1 VRVATD
7 IGGTFT
13 DLIYLDEA
21 TGEVG
26 LTKASTTPHNFA
38 IGVEDTLE
46 KSGINVADTTF
57 FVHGSTIIINALTE
71 RKGVKTGLIT
81 TQGFRDVLAI
91 TRANRPDIY
100 NMYYTKP
107 EPFVP
112 RYLRLEVRERVNYK
126 GEELEPLNEDDVRQA
141 AEFFKKE
148 GADEKHPV
156 EAIAV
161 CFLHSYANP
170 DHEARCGE
178 LLRELLPDVPIT
190 LSHEITKEWR
200 EYERTNTTVLNA
212 YVQPIAVQYLDT
224 LEEDLSEMGMGPVEH
239 IMQSNGGIATLE
251 MARQAPIKTCESGP
265 VAGVIGA
272 AVIGDLL
279 DEPNIISL
287 DIGGTTVKSSLV
299 EGSVPKITT
308 DYKIEYR
315 RDWEGYPIKVPT
327 VDIVEIGA
335 GGGSIAWIDKAGSL
349 RVGPVSAGA
358 VPGPACYDAGGEKPT
373 VTDAN
378 LVVGRINPDYFLGGE
393 IKVSLDKA
401 RQSMQEIADHF
412 GMGTEEAAMGVI
424 RLADANMINALKLVS
439 VRRGYD
445 PREFTLVAF
454 GGGGSM
460 HAAALGRELRVRR
473 IVVPTVPAVFSAWGM
488 LMTDLRNDY
497 IRTMVARTD
506 HIKPAEL
513 SGIFAE
519 MEKEAAEELAAE
531 KVKKDVPT
539 KLAMVFQR
547 FADMRY
553 MGQEH
558 TVKVPIPSGE
568 LTEKEM
574 QEINE
579 RFHQLHE
586 HAYTFRLESPV
597 ELVNFHLTALGQVEK
612 PKITRLNKD
621 EARSVEEAFK
631 GERQVMFDDTF
642 QATPTY
648 ERDRLP
654 VGATLSGPLIVEEPA
669 ATTVVFPGQR
679 LSVDEYGF
687 LHIE

>member
-1 VRVATD
+1 MRVATD

-13 DLIYLDEA
+13 DLIYLDET
-21 TGEVG
+21 TGEIG
-26 LTKASTTPHNFA
+26 TTKASTTPHNFA
-38 IGVEDTLE
+38 IGVEDTLA

-81 TQGFRDVLAI
+81 TKGFRDVLEI
-91 TRANRPDIY
+91 TRANRPDLY
-100 NMYYTKP
+100 NLYYTKP

-126 GEELEPLNEDDVRQA
+126 GEELEPLNEDDVRRA
-141 AEFFKKE
+141 AESFVRE
-148 GADEKHPV
+148 GV

-170 DHEARCGE
+170 AHEARCGE
-178 LLRELLPDVPIT
+178 LLRELLPEIPVT
-190 LSHEITKEWR
+190 LSHEIIKEWR

-212 YVQPIAVQYLDT
+212 YVQPIAVQYLNT
-224 LEEDLSEMGMGPVEH
+224 LERDLREMGMGPVAH
-239 IMQSNGGIATLE
+239 VMQSNGGIATFE
-251 MARQAPIKTCESGP
+251 MARRAPIKTCESGP

-279 DEPNIISL
+279 GESNIISL

-299 EGSVPKITT
+299 EDGVPRITT

-393 IKVSLDKA
+393 IKVSIEKA

-412 GMGTEEAAMGVI
+412 GISIEEAAMGVI
-424 RLADANMINALKLVS
+424 RLADANMGNALKLVS

-460 HAAALGRELRVRR
+460 HAAALGRELRVKR
-473 IVVPTVPAVFSAWGM
+473 IVVPTTPAVFSAWGM

-497 IRTMVARTD
+497 IRTRVVRTD
-506 HIKPAEL
+506 QIDPAEL
-513 SGIFAE
+513 SDIFTE
-519 MEKEAAEELAAE
+519 MEREATEDLAAE
-531 KVKKDVPT
+531 KVGQ
-539 KLAMVFQR
+539 AQMVFQR

-553 MGQEH
+553 LGQEH
-558 TVKVPIPSGE
+558 TVKVPIPSGR
-568 LTEKEM
+568 LADGDM
-574 QEINE
+574 LEINE
-579 RFHQLHE
+579 CFHQLHE
-586 HAYTFRLESPV
+586 HAYTFRLESSV
-597 ELVNFHLTALGQVEK
+597 ELVNFHLTAVGQVRK
-612 PKITRLNKD
+612 PKITRLNSD
-621 EARSVEEAFK
+621 EVRSIERAYK
-631 GERQVMFDDTF
+631 GDRHVIFDSGF
-642 QATPTY
+642 VRTPTY
-648 ERDRLP
+648 ERALLP
-654 VGATLSGPLIVEEPA
+654 VGAMLSGPLIVEEPA

-687 LHIE
+687 LHIEEE

>member
-1 VRVATD
+1 MRVATD

-21 TGEVG
+21 TGEIG
-26 LTKASTTPHNFA
+26 MTKASTTPHNFA
-38 IGVEDTLE
+38 IGVEDTLK
-46 KSGINVADTTF
+46 KSGLNVADTTF

-81 TQGFRDVLAI
+81 TKGFRDVLEI

-126 GEELEPLNEDDVRQA
+126 GEELVPLNEDDVRRA

-148 GADEKHPV
+148 GV

-170 DHEARCGE
+170 AHEARCGQ
-178 LLRELLPDVPIT
+178 LLRELLPDVPVT

-200 EYERTNTTVLNA
+200 EYERTSTTVLNA
-212 YVQPIAVQYLDT
+212 YVQPIAVRYLNT
-224 LEEDLSEMGMGPVEH
+224 LEQDLSEMGMGPVAH
-239 IMQSNGGIATLE
+239 IMQSNGGITTFE
-251 MARQAPIKTCESGP
+251 MARQAPIRTCESGP

-279 DEPNIISL
+279 GEPNIITL

-299 EGSVPKITT
+299 ENGVPRITT
-308 DYKIEYR
+308 DYRIEYR

-335 GGGSIAWIDKAGSL
+335 GGGSIAWIDKAGAL

-358 VPGPACYDAGGEKPT
+358 VPGPACYDAGGEEPT

-393 IKVSLDKA
+393 IKVSVEKA
-401 RQSMQEIADHF
+401 RQAMQKIADHF
-412 GMGTEEAAMGVI
+412 GMSIEEAAMGVI
-424 RLADANMINALKLVS
+424 RIADANMGNALKLVS

-445 PREFTLVAF
+445 PREFTIVAF

-460 HAAALGRELRVRR
+460 HAAALGRELRVKR
-473 IVVPTVPAVFSAWGM
+473 IVVPTAPAVFSAWGM

-497 IRTMVARTD
+497 IRTRVVRTD
-506 HIKPAEL
+506 RITPAGL
-513 SGIFAE
+513 TAIFTE
-519 MEKEAAEELAAE
+519 MEEQAIEDLATE
-531 KVKKDVPT
+531 KVT
-539 KLAMVFQR
+539 RERMVFQR

-553 MGQEH
+553 LGQEH
-558 TVKVPIPSGE
+558 TVKVPIPAGQ
-568 LTEKEM
+568 LTEKDLP
-574 QEINE
+574 EINE

-586 HAYTFRLESPV
+586 HAYTFRLDSPV
-597 ELVNFHLTALGQVEK
+597 ELVNFHLTALGRVEK
-612 PKITRLNKD
+612 PPITRLNKD
-621 EARSVEEAFK
+621 EGRTVERAYK
-631 GERQVMFDDTF
+631 GERQVMFDETF
-642 QATPTY
+642 VATPTY
-648 ERDRLP
+648 ERDLLL
-654 VGATLSGPLIVEEPA
+654 VGAVLSGPLIVEEPA

-687 LHIE
+687 LHIEEG

>member
-1 VRVATD
+1 MRVATD

-38 IGVEDTLE
+38 IGVEDTLK

-81 TQGFRDVLAI
+81 TKGFRDVLEI

-148 GADEKHPV
+148 GV

-161 CFLHSYANP
+161 CFLHSYANSS
-170 DHEARCGE
+170 HEARCGE
-178 LLRELLPDVPIT
+178 LLRELLPDVPVT

-200 EYERTNTTVLNA
+200 EYERTNTAVLNA
-212 YVQPIAVQYLDT
+212 YVQPIAVHYLNT
-224 LEEDLSEMGMGPVEH
+224 LEKDLSEMGMGPVAH
-239 IMQSNGGIATLE
+239 IMQSNGGIATFE
-251 MARQAPIKTCESGP
+251 MARRAPIRTCESGP

-272 AVIGDLL
+272 AVIGNLL
-279 DEPNIISL
+279 GEPNILTL

-299 EGSVPKITT
+299 EDGVPKITT
-308 DYKIEYR
+308 DYRIEYR

-358 VPGPACYDAGGEKPT
+358 VPGPACYDAGGDKPT

-378 LVVGRINPDYFLGGE
+378 LVVGRINPNYFLGGE
-393 IKVSLDKA
+393 IQVSLDKA
-401 RQSMQEIADHF
+401 RQSMQEIADF
-412 GMGTEEAAMGVI
+412 FDISIEEAAMGVI

-445 PREFTLVAF
+445 PREFTIVAF

-460 HAAALGRELRVRR
+460 HAAALGRELRVKQ
-473 IVVPTVPAVFSAWGM
+473 IVVPTAPAVFSAWGM
-488 LMTDLRNDY
+488 LMADLRNDY
-497 IRTMVARTD
+497 IRTRVIRTD
-506 HIKPAEL
+506 QITPAAL
-513 SGIFAE
+513 NRIFAE
-519 MEKEAAEELAAE
+519 MEQQATEELAAE
-531 KVKKDVPT
+531 KVEKS
-539 KLAMVFQR
+539 LMVFQR

-553 MGQEH
+553 LGQEH
-558 TVKVPIPSGE
+558 TVKVPIPGGK
-568 LTEKEM
+568 LTKKDLA
-574 QEINE
+574 EINE

-586 HAYTFRLESPV
+586 HAYTFRLASPI

-612 PKITRLNKD
+612 PRITRLNKD
-621 EARSVEEAFK
+621 NARTVEGAYK
-631 GERQVMFDDTF
+631 GDRQVIFDSGF
-642 QATPTY
+642 VKTPTY

-654 VGATLSGPLIVEEPA
+654 VGVTLYGPLIVEEPA

-687 LHIE
+687 LHIEEES

>member
-1 VRVATD
+1 MRVASD

-13 DLIYLDEA
+13 DLIYLDEV
-21 TGEVG
+21 TGETG
-26 LTKASTTPHNFA
+26 MTKASTTPHNFA

-46 KSGINVADTTF
+46 KSGINVLDTTF

-81 TQGFRDVLAI
+81 TKGFRDVLAI

-107 EPFVP
+107 VPFVP
-112 RYLRLEVRERVNYK
+112 RYLRLEVR
-126 GEELEPLNEDDVRQA
+126 
-141 AEFFKKE
+141 
-148 GADEKHPV
+148 
-156 EAIAV
+156 
-161 CFLHSYANP
+161 
-170 DHEARCGE
+170 DHEACCGE
-178 LLRELLPDVPIT
+178 LLRELLPDVPVT

-212 YVQPIAVQYLDT
+212 YVQPIAVHYLNT
-224 LEEDLSEMGMGPVEH
+224 LEKDLSKMGMGPVAH
-239 IMQSNGGIATLE
+239 IMQSNGGIATFE

-299 EGSVPKITT
+299 ENGVPRITT
-308 DYKIEYR
+308 DYKIECR

-335 GGGSIAWIDKAGSL
+335 GGGSIAWIDKADSL

-393 IKVSLDKA
+393 IKVSMDKA

-412 GMGTEEAAMGVI
+412 GMSIEEAAMGVI

-460 HAAALGRELRVRR
+460 HAAALARELRVRR
-473 IVVPTVPAVFSAWGM
+473 ILVPTAPAVFSAWGM
-488 LMTDLRNDY
+488 LMADLRNDY
-497 IRTMVARTD
+497 IRTMVVGTD

-513 SGIFAE
+513 SGIFSE

-531 KVKKDVPT
+531 KVERDQ
-539 KLAMVFQR
+539 MVFQR

-558 TVKVPIPSGE
+558 TVKVPIPGGK
-568 LTEKEM
+568 LTKKGM
-574 QEINE
+574 AEING

-586 HAYTFRLESPV
+586 QAYTFRLESPV

-621 EARSVEEAFK
+621 EDFGETSVSSVEPLSRAARSVEEAFK

-648 ERDRLP
+648 ERDLLP

-669 ATTVVFPGQR
+669 ATTVVFPGQG

-687 LHIE
+687 LHMEEE

>member
-1 VRVATD
+1 MRVATD

-21 TGEVG
+21 TGEIG
-26 LTKASTTPHNFA
+26 MTKASTTPRNFA
-38 IGVEDTLE
+38 IGLEDTLE

-57 FVHGSTIIINALTE
+57 FIHGSTIIINALTE

-112 RYLRLEVRERVNYK
+112 RYLRLGVRERVNYK
-126 GEELEPLNEDDVRQA
+126 GEELEPLNGDDVRQA
-141 AEFFKKE
+141 AEFFRE
-148 GADEKHPV
+148 EQV

-161 CFLHSYANP
+161 CFLHSYANSN
-170 DHEARCGE
+170 HEARCGE
-178 LLRELLPDVPIT
+178 LLRELLPGIPVT

-212 YVQPIAVQYLDT
+212 YVQPIAVHYLNA
-224 LEEDLSEMGMGPVEH
+224 LEKDLSEMGMRPVGH
-239 IMQSNGGIATLE
+239 IMQSNGGIATFE
-251 MARQAPIKTCESGP
+251 MARRAPIRTCESGP

-279 DEPNIISL
+279 GEPNVISL

-299 EGSVPKITT
+299 ENGTPKITT

-327 VDIVEIGA
+327 VDVVEIGA

-358 VPGPACYDAGGEKPT
+358 VPGPACYDTGGEKPT

-393 IKVSLDKA
+393 IKVSMDKA
-401 RQSMQEIADHF
+401 HQSMQKIAEHF
-412 GMGTEEAAMGVI
+412 GMSIEETAMGVI
-424 RLADANMINALKLVS
+424 RLADSNMINALKLVS
-439 VRRGYD
+439 TRRGYD

-460 HAAALGRELRVRR
+460 HAAALGRELRVKR
-473 IVVPTVPAVFSAWGM
+473 IVVPTAPAVFSAWGM

-497 IRTMVARTD
+497 IRTMVIRTD
-506 HIKPAEL
+506 QIEPAEL
-513 SGIFAE
+513 SDVFGE
-519 MEKEAAEELAAE
+519 MEKEATEELATA
-531 KVKKDVPT
+531 K
-539 KLAMVFQR
+539 MVEDQMIFRR

-553 MGQEH
+553 VGQEH
-558 TVKVPIPSGE
+558 TVKVPIPGGRLE
-568 LTEKEM
+568 EKEVA
-574 QEINE
+574 EINE

-612 PKITRLNKD
+612 PKITYLNKD
-621 EARSVEEAFK
+621 KARSAKEAFK
-631 GERQVMFDDTF
+631 GERRVLFDKGF
-642 QATPTY
+642 LATPTY
-648 ERDRLP
+648 ERDLLP
-654 VGATLSGPLIVEEPA
+654 VGATLSGPVIIEEPA

-679 LSVDEYGF
+679 LSVDGYGF
-687 LHIE
+687 LHIEEE

>member
-1 VRVATD
+1 
-7 IGGTFT
+7 
-13 DLIYLDEA
+13 
-21 TGEVG
+21 
-26 LTKASTTPHNFA
+26 
-38 IGVEDTLE
+38 
-46 KSGINVADTTF
+46 VADTTF

-81 TQGFRDVLAI
+81 TRGFRDVLAI

-141 AEFFKKE
+141 AELFKKE
-148 GADEKHPV
+148 GI

-170 DHEARCGE
+170 DHEARCGA
-178 LLRELLPDVPIT
+178 LLRELLPDVPVT

-239 IMQSNGGIATLE
+239 IMQSNGGIATFGV
-251 MARQAPIKTCESGP
+251 ARQAPIKTCESGP

-279 DEPNIISL
+279 DEPNIITL

-299 EGSVPKITT
+299 ENGAPRITT

-393 IKVSLDKA
+393 IKVSMDKA

-412 GMGTEEAAMGVI
+412 GMSIEEAAMGVI

-445 PREFTLVAF
+445 AREFTLVAF

-460 HAAALGRELRVRR
+460 HAAALGHELRVKR
-473 IVVPTVPAVFSAWGM
+473 ILVPTAPAVFSAWGM
-488 LMTDLRNDY
+488 LMADLRNDY

-506 HIKPAEL
+506 QIEPAEL
-513 SGIFAE
+513 SNLFAE
-519 MEKEAAEELAAE
+519 MEKEAAEDLAAE
-531 KVKKDVPT
+531 KVEKDVPT

-558 TVKVPIPSGE
+558 TVKVPIPGGE

-621 EARSVEEAFK
+621 EDFGETSPSSVEALSRAARSVEEAFK
-631 GERQVMFDDTF
+631 GERQIMFDDTF

-679 LSVDEYGF
+679 LSVNEYGF
-687 LHIE
+687 LLLEEE

>member
-1 VRVATD
+1 
-7 IGGTFT
+7 
-13 DLIYLDEA
+13 
-21 TGEVG
+21 
-26 LTKASTTPHNFA
+26 
-38 IGVEDTLE
+38 
-46 KSGINVADTTF
+46 
-57 FVHGSTIIINALTE
+57 
-71 RKGVKTGLIT
+71 
-81 TQGFRDVLAI
+81 
-91 TRANRPDIY
+91 
-100 NMYYTKP
+100 
-107 EPFVP
+107 
-112 RYLRLEVRERVNYK
+112 
-126 GEELEPLNEDDVRQA
+126 
-141 AEFFKKE
+141 
-148 GADEKHPV
+148 
-156 EAIAV
+156 
-161 CFLHSYANP
+161 
-170 DHEARCGE
+170 
-178 LLRELLPDVPIT
+178 
-190 LSHEITKEWR
+190 
-200 EYERTNTTVLNA
+200 
-212 YVQPIAVQYLDT
+212 
-224 LEEDLSEMGMGPVEH
+224 
-239 IMQSNGGIATLE
+239 
-251 MARQAPIKTCESGP
+251 

-299 EGSVPKITT
+299 ENGVPRITT

-378 LVVGRINPDYFLGGE
+378 LAVGRINPDYFLGGE
-393 IKVSLDKA
+393 IKVSMDKA
-401 RQSMQEIADHF
+401 RQSMQEIANHF
-412 GMGTEEAAMGVI
+412 GMSIEEAAMGVI

-445 PREFTLVAF
+445 AREFTLVAF

-460 HAAALGRELRVRR
+460 HAAALGRELRVKR
-473 IVVPTVPAVFSAWGM
+473 ILVPTAPAVFSAWGM
-488 LMTDLRNDY
+488 LMADLRNDY

-506 HIKPAEL
+506 QIEPAEL
-513 SGIFAE
+513 SNIFAE
-519 MEKEAAEELAAE
+519 MEKEAAEDLAAE
-531 KVKKDVPT
+531 KVEKDVPT

-558 TVKVPIPSGE
+558 TVKVPIPGGE

-621 EARSVEEAFK
+621 ETRSVEEAFK

-687 LHIE
+687 LHIQEE